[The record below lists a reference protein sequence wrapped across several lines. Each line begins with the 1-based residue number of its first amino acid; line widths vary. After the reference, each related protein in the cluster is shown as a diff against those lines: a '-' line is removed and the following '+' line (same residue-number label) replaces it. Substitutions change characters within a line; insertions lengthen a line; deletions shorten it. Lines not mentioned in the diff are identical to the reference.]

1 MIDEAELAALQKAI
15 LDLHGAR
22 AEHIESVPV
31 TETFNGETVWDG
43 VVEVF
48 ALHGH
53 RDGKA
58 YAWRHEADS
67 GRWRYV
73 AVLHR
78 PPIDTP
84 LKAVQAA
91 LVAEYRAK
99 KGS

>member
-1 MIDEAELAALQKAI
+1 MTAAAEVARLAKAI

-22 AEHIESVPV
+22 AEHVESVPV

-48 ALHGH
+48 SLPEHPAG
-53 RDGKA
+53 RA

-67 GRWRYV
+67 GKWRYV

-78 PPIDTP
+78 PPVDTP

-91 LVAEYRAK
+91 IVAEYRAR
-99 KGS
+99 KG

>member
-1 MIDEAELAALQKAI
+1 MTDAAELAALQKAI

-22 AEHIESVPV
+22 AEHVESVPV

-48 ALHGH
+48 ALPEHPA
-53 RDGKA
+53 GKA

-73 AVLHR
+73 AVLHK
-78 PPIDTP
+78 PPVDTP
-84 LKAVQAA
+84 RKAVQAA
-91 LVAEYRAK
+91 VVAEYRARQN
-99 KGS
+99 